1 MSAASESGIF
11 APGST
16 AIGDA
21 LAAPLLGILHAGGF
35 KDAAVEPTDPMGKA
49 EFEGIFGSGS
59 WDDPVVHADLAMA
72 LHGTPTAYG
81 KVDKGMLGDYMDT
94 RHYDT
99 FAVGT
104 EGADPSGTTP
114 STTTKSTSTAPETP
128 SVSLSS
134 GTYTPFVPGK
144 YPYLIP
150 SRFDFSGPAGM
161 PYTRAY
167 WEDAG
172 LPMGLLSYEYPG
184 TYGSGT
190 GGILGPGGSVY
201 RPPVDTGGVFGTRTG
216 TGSTET
222 GTSPTDSELRTI
234 FTPETLPPET
244 DFERHYPDD
253 RGHDVHRT
261 SPIYDDRDSRDL
273 YAKSTGWTDEWGGS
287 PMVDSRG
294 RTEEEWIMD
303 APEDIYERD
312 ILAPLWDEG
321 FIEDAKKSAD
331 RTSVLLSPYWDDL
344 GDGPY
349 TTSLVGHLGETVPDY
364 TGYSDAVSAGLAE
377 PRRLDGP
384 PLPPSTVSR
393 SEPAPL
399 TADAERMAEADRVA
413 RASEAER
420 KSEMDRRA
428 EEDEAYKRLM
438 AIVEAEERAKDADM
452 KAKAAD
458 AALRAEADRRAAE
471 AAERRAKAA
480 EEERKK
486 RVEALSFHPGRPVP
500 PSMTPTTAG
509 HTTAW
514 EGGRH
519 GGSVTRD
526 ASGAVVSSFSSDFA
540 SDDFMAG
547 TGPPS
552 VSAGEGWSPGEGWGG
567 DAGGR

>member
-1 MSAASESGIF
+1 MLF
-11 APGST
+11 AFGGK
-16 AIGDA
+16 AIA
-21 LAAPLLGILHAGGF
+21 
-35 KDAAVEPTDPMGKA
+35 DAALEGARAIASVPGFEPGADLTGPPMADGRGLHRGTIMDVPYGA
-49 EFEGIFGSGS
+49 GVLGSG
-59 WDDPVVHADLAMA
+59 DRGAYEDE
-72 LHGTPTAYG
+72 HGTIHWGSGELEGDWSPGEGGTSADAIYTYG
-81 KVDKGMLGDYMDT
+81 SDGHLDPSLK
-94 RHYDT
+94 
-99 FAVGT
+99 
-104 EGADPSGTTP
+104 PSGTTRTETRPEVVLVDPGP
-114 STTTKSTSTAPETP
+114 SGGIR
-128 SVSLSS
+128 
-134 GTYTPFVPGK
+134 GTYTPGTPYR

-150 SRFDFSGPAGM
+150 SRYDFSGPAGM

-190 GGILGPGGSVY
+190 GGILGSGGSVY
-201 RPPVDTGGVFGTRTG
+201 RPPVDTGGGFGTGTGTGTG
-216 TGSTET
+216 TGSPET
-222 GTSPTDSELRTI
+222 GTLPTDGRTGDGK
-234 FTPETLPPET
+234 TGDGKPET

-261 SPIYDDRDSRDL
+261 SPIYDDRDFL
-273 YAKSTGWTDEWGGS
+273 G
-287 PMVDSRG
+287 
-294 RTEEEWIMD
+294 D
-303 APEDIYERD
+303 ARR
-312 ILAPLWDEG
+312 
-321 FIEDAKKSAD
+321 SAE
-331 RTSVLLSPYWDDL
+331 RTSVLLSPYWDGP
-344 GDGPY
+344 GDG
-349 TTSLVGHLGETVPDY
+349 LVDHLGETVPDY

-399 TADAERMAEADRVA
+399 TADAERMVEADRIA
-413 RASEAER
+413 RASEAAR

-428 EEDEAYKRLM
+428 EEGEAYKRLM
-438 AIVEAEERAKDADM
+438 AIVEAEEKAKDADM

-471 AAERRAKAA
+471 AAEAAERRAKAA

-486 RVEALSFHPGRPVP
+486 RVEALSFLPGRPVP
-500 PSMTPTTAG
+500 PTMAPTTAG

-526 ASGAVVSSFSSDFA
+526 ASGDVVSSFSSDFA

-552 VSAGEGWSPGEGWGG
+552 VSAEEGWSPGGGWGG
-567 DAGGR
+567 DAGGH